1 MAQNSVAIQEENNNV
16 IASVDNTEGV
26 IVNKNIKIVART
38 EEYAVKRSVNAVL
51 RRSDV
56 FLYRNSQ
63 DAAKRMAEKTSGKVA
78 KEVTKEAAKEVS
90 KETAK
95 EAAKETVKTITKEA
109 AKETSKE
116 TAKVV
121 STETLKVIASSTAST
136 SGSVIAGTVG
146 GTAGTAVA
154 PIFGTVLGTYIG
166 SKAGNIIGRQVGT
179 QMDQID
185 AEVSTRQVMKKNFWI
200 SGVAKSADEETQQ
213 LSGSIL
219 KAIGSQ
225 FKVVGS
231 IAAINIK
238 SIIMNPA
245 YAGFLAIVC
254 LCFLLLFGSVVTIS
268 AVMSCAGFGF
278 EGGYAADNYYC
289 QYEEPWRDCVY
300 GAQTIRVSGCG
311 PTTYAMVVSTLT
323 DTKMNPTEAA
333 ANFEEWGYCV
343 VTSDKDTLTSWAAF
357 SSGPSK
363 VGLDSKSC
371 GRELQDAIMIIE
383 HGGMVVCSIG
393 NSANGGKGNA
403 LFNGQGHFL
412 AIRGV
417 TEDGKLLILDPA
429 SRKNTEKEWDY
440 DTVAEILKNC
450 WQIWNPDT
458 LIE

>member
-1 MAQNSVAIQEENNNV
+1 MAQNSVVVKEEENNV

-26 IVNKNIKIVART
+26 IAKKNIKIAARA
-38 EEYAVKRSVNAVL
+38 EEYVVKKSVNAAL
-51 RRSDV
+51 QRSDA
-56 FLYRNSQ
+56 FLYRNSK
-63 DAAKRMAEKTSGKVA
+63 DATKKMAEKTSGRVS
-78 KEVTKEAAKEVS
+78 KEAAKEVS
-90 KETAK
+90 KEAAK
-95 EAAKETVKTITKEA
+95 EATKETTKTITKEA
-109 AKETSKE
+109 AKESSKE

-121 STETLKVIASSTAST
+121 STETLKVVASSTAST
-136 SGSVIAGTVG
+136 SGTVIAGTA
-146 GTAGTAVA
+146 GTAVGTAVA
-154 PIFGTVLGTYIG
+154 PIFGTMLGAYIG
-166 SKAGNIIGRQVGT
+166 SKAGNIIGQQVGV

-185 AEVSTRQVMKKNFWI
+185 AGVSARQVMKKNFWI
-200 SGVAKSADEETQQ
+200 SSVAKSADEETQQ

-219 KAIGSQ
+219 KVIGSQ
-225 FKVVGS
+225 FKVAGS

-238 SIIMNPA
+238 SIITNPA

-254 LCFLLLFGSVVTIS
+254 LCFLLLFGSVVTIA

-278 EGGYAADNYYC
+278 DGGYAADNYYC
-289 QYEEPWRDCVY
+289 QYEEPWRDCIY
-300 GAQTIRVSGCG
+300 GTQTIRASGCG

-323 DTKMNPTEAA
+323 EDTKMNPAEAA
-333 ANFEEWGYCV
+333 ENFEEWGYCV

-383 HGGMVVCSIG
+383 HKGMVVCSVG

-458 LIE
+458 LTE